1 MMEFIVL
8 GQIPGTDWRISF
20 TATLLLWLLCVLTAR
35 LGWSY
40 HKYHKSLARLETTL
54 LYMMVSQKPAKR
66 PRRA

>member
-20 TATLLLWLLCVLTAR
+20 AATLILWLFCVLAAR

-40 HKYHKSLARLETTL
+40 YTYHKFLAKLE
-54 LYMMVSQKPAKR
+54 PALFYNLITDL
-66 PRRA
+66 